1 MKKRVISFLIFVSV
15 LVSTFPVS
23 VQTHAGEETM
33 KENKYGYVDSDIKV
47 YEQPSKLY
55 KASYNLPSRFDLRE
69 EGGVTPIRDQGNYS
83 TCWAFASMG
92 TVESNIKY
100 TTGKEM
106 DFSEIDLAID
116 RCGIAGIDGGG
127 NFAMSSTYFGNG
139 SGPVLEADNPYP
151 NSGQTLVDINAPATY
166 NVDNI
171 LYLPSRKD
179 SLDNVKIK
187 EAIKDIGGVGISYF
201 NDNSYLADDG
211 VSYYYNNGKDSNHS
225 VTVIG
230 WDDNYPK
237 EKFKNTPAGNG
248 AFIAR
253 NSWGTYFGE
262 DGYF

>member
-1 MKKRVISFLIFVSV
+1 M
-15 LVSTFPVS
+15 
-23 VQTHAGEETM
+23 
-33 KENKYGYVDSDIKV
+33 N
-47 YEQPSKLY
+47 
-55 KASYNLPSRFDLRE
+55 NLL
-69 EGGVTPIRDQGNYS
+69 NYI
-83 TCWAFASMG
+83 
-92 TVESNIKY
+92 N
-100 TTGKEM
+100 
-106 DFSEIDLAID
+106 LAID

-127 NFAMSSTYFGNG
+127 NFAMSSTYLGNG

-262 DGYF
+262 DGYFYISYYDTSLGEDLISIAEDTESVKNFDNKYTYGKYDGNYPREAEVN